1 MLKTVLE
8 TTIELTA
15 AAIVVAMVWIFA
27 VAMGG

>member
-8 TTIELTA
+8 TTIELTV
-15 AAIVVAMVWIFA
+15 AAIVVVFVWTIS